1 MEPEKK
7 EVMRATED
15 LAATL
20 TEKYMIKPETLW
32 QPADLLP
39 DPGDDDFESTLRD
52 IQGLAKELDDDL
64 FAVLIG
70 DTVTEE
76 ALPTY
81 ESWLME
87 TEGISQ
93 KDKNAWSS
101 WLRKWTAEENRHG
114 DVLHT
119 YLYLSGRVD
128 MRQFQ
133 LTTQYLLQD
142 GFYTGMEHCPYR
154 SFVYTSFQELATNV
168 SHRRVASLAKKGDNK
183 LLAKI
188 CAVVAGDEMRHA
200 NAYIDFV
207 SAFLE
212 RDPSGVVIAFSRMM
226 KLGIM
231 MPGHY
236 MRESG
241 QPQGELFEHF
251 KSAAIRTGVYTGFD
265 YVNILQTLIDKWN
278 LAQLRDL
285 SDRAERERDFL
296 MKLPDR
302 LTKMVERTPIPQDRH
317 EFQWLLKR

>member
-1 MEPEKK
+1 ML
-7 EVMRATED
+7 ANED

-32 QPADLLP
+32 QPADILP
-39 DPGDDDFESTLRD
+39 DAGSNDFGETLRD
-52 IQGLAKELDDDL
+52 IQGLAKELNNDL
-64 FAVLIG
+64 FAVLVG

-93 KDKNAWSS
+93 KDNNAWSQ

-119 YLYLSGRVD
+119 YLYLSGRVN
-128 MRQFQ
+128 MREFQ

-154 SFVYTSFQELATNV
+154 SFVYTSFQELATNI
-168 SHRRVASLAKKGDNK
+168 SHRRVGTLAKKADNV
-183 LLAKI
+183 LLSKI

-212 RDPSGVVIAFSRMM
+212 HDPSGVMIAFGRMM
-226 KLGIM
+226 KQGIL

-236 MRESG
+236 MRESME
-241 QPQGELFEHF
+241 PQGKLFEHF
-251 KSAAIRTGVYTGFD
+251 KSAAIRSGVYTGYD
-265 YVNILQTLIDKWN
+265 YIDILNTLIKRWN
-278 LAQLRDL
+278 IAELRDL
-285 SDRAERERDFL
+285 SDQAEREREFI
-296 MKLPDR
+296 MKLPER
-302 LTKMVERTPIPQDRH
+302 LKKMVDRTPIPQDRH
-317 EFQWLLKR
+317 EFKWLLKR